1 MGEDTSLFQCVRT
14 AIFGCTCIVR
24 SAYIANYLKRAV
36 VSETCIV
43 RTPLYQWGKGCAVRD
58 CSLGFVISKTFNCT
72 SGTECSPGRC
82 CQGLGPLI
90 FYRVETSGVEYCLNP
105 VTLSIVCA
113 DISTGLGRLN
123 SAEIVA
129 LAATVKN
136 TVKQRDTICTT
147 AVPTGSAVTLMYLP
161 RMVINRIAKIK
172 KAVARIRGIN
182 YEI

>member
-1 MGEDTSLFQCVRT
+1 M
-14 AIFGCTCIVR
+14 
-24 SAYIANYLKRAV
+24 
-36 VSETCIV
+36 
-43 RTPLYQWGKGCAVRD
+43 
-58 CSLGFVISKTFNCT
+58 
-72 SGTECSPGRC
+72 PGIR
-82 CQGLGPLI
+82 GPLI

-172 KAVARIRGIN
+172 KAVARMRGIN
-182 YEI
+182 YEILMLDFLKDMDLILTLRTIFLLSVIPSFMCCSE